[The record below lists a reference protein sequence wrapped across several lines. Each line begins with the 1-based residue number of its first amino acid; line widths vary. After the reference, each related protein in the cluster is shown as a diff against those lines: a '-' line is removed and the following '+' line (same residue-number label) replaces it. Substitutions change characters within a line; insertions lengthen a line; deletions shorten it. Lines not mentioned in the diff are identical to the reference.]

1 MEKSG
6 LGIKRWLL
14 SRRDFVRGGQAL
26 AALFLPREML
36 AHWSVEP
43 GTLNTPKRKIEQQRP
58 VFRFFT
64 KAEAESIE
72 AFACRIIPG
81 DLDNPGAR
89 EAGVARFIDFML
101 FETYRVEQET
111 YREGLRRLNSSS
123 YMLYQKS
130 FVELKES
137 EQDEFIGMMEL
148 GQVSEW
154 NEAKYFF
161 SKIRM
166 HTIEGMFSDPKY
178 QGNARGV
185 GWSLFGRK

>member
-6 LGIKRWLL
+6 LGIKRWPL
-14 SRRDFVRGGQAL
+14 SRRDFVKGVQAV

-36 AHWSVEP
+36 AHWSVES
-43 GTLNTPKRKIEQQRP
+43 GTLNAPKRKIEKQWP

-64 KAEAESIE
+64 PAEAESIE

-89 EAGVARFIDFML
+89 EAGVARFIDYML
-101 FETYRVEQET
+101 LETYRLDQET
-111 YREGLRRLNSSS
+111 YRDELRNLDSSS
-123 YMLYQKS
+123 HMRYQKS

-161 SKIRM
+161 SKVRM

-178 QGNARGV
+178 QGNAGGV
-185 GWSLFGRK
+185 GWSLFDRK